1 MRPLLIKAAFT
12 FTAGKGLKHVNK
24 SEVLPLA
31 EPRNLPV
38 VPFRYLILQK
48 SVYVIKP
55 IFSTTKAATKIDHC
69 PLCGSLD
76 FDIILLWSIQV
87 VLLHKLGSLICW
99 R

>member
-55 IFSTTKAATKIDHC
+55 IFLHDKGRNKNR
-69 PLCGSLD
+69 PLP
-76 FDIILLWSIQV
+76 IMWE
-87 VLLHKLGSLICW
+87 LGF
-99 R
+99 